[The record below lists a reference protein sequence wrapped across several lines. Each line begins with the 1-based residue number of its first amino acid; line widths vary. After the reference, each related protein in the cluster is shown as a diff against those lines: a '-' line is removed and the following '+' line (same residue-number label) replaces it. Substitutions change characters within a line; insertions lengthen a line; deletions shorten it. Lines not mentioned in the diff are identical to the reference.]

1 MQELRQKL
9 EDIKTVVVAK
19 QRELKSLKEKIAAER
34 INFSPNKIKIAKIQS
49 LINRIKNEL
58 EVALPKLQREIEVKI
73 RKKIKEEKA
82 KPQLIEEQKKII
94 RELKKSCS
102 ELLTILENAEI
113 INAKIVDLNF
123 KCSQLESKTK
133 MTDRKNCSG
142 GFRSLSILRNVL
154 ENEIAGKGR
163 KLVFW
168 PRQFRL

>member
-9 EDIKTVVVAK
+9 EDIKTVIVAK
-19 QRELKSLKEKIAAER
+19 KRELESLKEKIAAER
-34 INFSPNKIKIAKIQS
+34 IIFSPNKIKVAKIQS
-49 LINRIKNEL
+49 SINRIKNEL
-58 EVALPKLQREIEVKI
+58 EVDLVKVKKETESKI

-94 RELKKSCS
+94 EELKKSGA
-102 ELLTILENAEI
+102 ELLAILENSEK